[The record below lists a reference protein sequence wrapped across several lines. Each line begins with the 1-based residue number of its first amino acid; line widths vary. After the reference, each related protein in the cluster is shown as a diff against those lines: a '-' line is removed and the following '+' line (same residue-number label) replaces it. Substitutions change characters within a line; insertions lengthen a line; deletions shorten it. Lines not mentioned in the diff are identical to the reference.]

1 MESIWT
7 STSTAPDIWHF
18 LIAVYFVFFFFAA
31 RYFLHNFVFRKLAV
45 WFSVGVSSS
54 GKIDEAKQSKIA
66 KCSESMWKLTY
77 YATVEAFVLTMAYH
91 EQWFRDSDQYL
102 RGWPTQEL
110 KTSVKLYYMCQCGFY
125 VYGIG
130 ALLTWET
137 RRKDFSIMM
146 SHHIVTIILISYSYI
161 TSFFRIGAVVLALH
175 DGSDVFLEAAK
186 VFKYSGKEL
195 QASVLFGCFAISW
208 VILRLILFP
217 FYVIKTTSYDFIK
230 ILMVSDDSNRTY
242 YYVYNTMLQTL
253 LIFHIYWW
261 ILIFSM
267 IRRQLKNKGQVGE
280 DIRSDSDED

>member
-1 MESIWT
+1 
-7 STSTAPDIWHF
+7 
-18 LIAVYFVFFFFAA
+18 
-31 RYFLHNFVFRKLAV
+31 
-45 WFSVGVSSS
+45 
-54 GKIDEAKQSKIA
+54 
-66 KCSESMWKLTY
+66 
-77 YATVEAFVLTMAYH
+77 
-91 EQWFRDSDQYL
+91 
-102 RGWPTQEL
+102 
-110 KTSVKLYYMCQCGFY
+110 
-125 VYGIG
+125 
-130 ALLTWET
+130 
-137 RRKDFSIMM
+137 MM